1 MFHTFHS
8 VVSSS
13 QGFTIGTSPWDES
26 CKKRRKAAA
35 TALNRPAVQSYMPI
49 IDLES
54 TASIRELL
62 EDSDNGRV
70 DLDPNAYFSRYALNT
85 SLSLNY
91 GFRIEGNIEDE
102 LLKEIIHVERIV
114 GNFRSTSNNWQDYVP
129 LLRLFAKQN
138 RDAAEYRA
146 RRDKY
151 MGMLLETLRAKI
163 KAGTD
168 KPCITGNI
176 LKDPEAKLNEG
187 RSRLDRTHSLSYHIL
202 T

>member
-1 MFHTFHS
+1 

-26 CKKRRKAAA
+26 CKRRRKAAA

-54 TASIRELL
+54 NVSIKELL
-62 EDSDNGRV
+62 EDSGNGKR
-70 DLDPNAYFSRYALNT
+70 DIDPIAYFQRFALNT
-85 SLSLNY
+85 SLTLNY
-91 GFRIEGNIEDE
+91 GIRIDGKVDDE
-102 LLKEIIHVERIV
+102 LLKEICTVERAIA
-114 GNFRSTSNNWQDYVP
+114 NFRSTSNNWQDYIP
-129 LLRLFAKQN
+129 LLRLLPKSSDQAV
-138 RDAAEYRA
+138 EYRE

-151 MGMLLETLRAKI
+151 LTFLLSKLKSQIAE
-163 KAGTD
+163 GTD

-187 RSRLDRTHSLSYHIL
+187 ESSSVYDSSGGLAHGEM
-202 T
+202 